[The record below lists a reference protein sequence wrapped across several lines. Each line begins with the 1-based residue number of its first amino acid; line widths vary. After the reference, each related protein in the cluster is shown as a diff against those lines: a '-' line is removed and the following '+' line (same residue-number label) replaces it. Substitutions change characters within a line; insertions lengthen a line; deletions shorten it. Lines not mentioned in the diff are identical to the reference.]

1 MKTIAIN
8 KKASFN
14 FNISEK
20 IEVGLVLTG
29 SEVRSLRLN
38 SASIKESYISEK
50 KSELWLNN
58 CHISNYEKS
67 SQKTFE
73 PTRNRKI
80 LVKKKEKLKIINS
93 TNKQGYTVIPIS
105 LYFNKRGFAKMLIG
119 IGKGKRLVDKRQSIK
134 NKEWNIQKL
143 RLLKKKNR

>member
-73 PTRNRKI
+73 PFFKA
-80 LVKKKEKLKIINS
+80 KKVAFIANLFGKQTKTMSVFTFLIIFL
-93 TNKQGYTVIPIS
+93 TAG
-105 LYFNKRGFAKMLIG
+105 LF
-119 IGKGKRLVDKRQSIK
+119 
-134 NKEWNIQKL
+134 
-143 RLLKKKNR
+143 

>member
-1 MKTIAIN
+1 MKKIAIN

-50 KSELWLNN
+50 K
-58 CHISNYEKS
+58 
-67 SQKTFE
+67 
-73 PTRNRKI
+73 
-80 LVKKKEKLKIINS
+80 
-93 TNKQGYTVIPIS
+93 TNKC
-105 LYFNKRGFAKMLIG
+105 
-119 IGKGKRLVDKRQSIK
+119 
-134 NKEWNIQKL
+134 
-143 RLLKKKNR
+143 

>member
-80 LVKKKEKLKIINS
+80 LVTKKEKLKIINS
-93 TNKQGYTVIPIS
+93 TNKQGYTAIPIS
-105 LYFNKRGFAKMLIG
+105 LYFTISNTTP
-119 IGKGKRLVDKRQSIK
+119 
-134 NKEWNIQKL
+134 
-143 RLLKKKNR
+143 